1 MLQFVCVLQTVENF
15 SIPFGK
21 PHFNTDILK
30 RKQVVSGSGLINTG
44 VFVDVDNVENVKK
57 IVKGAEISSFFEKK
71 YPQPERK
78 VFHVLAVDN
87 VDKLSGK
94 QAFADIYNISGSHSY
109 QQVTV
114 DTIF

>member
-1 MLQFVCVLQTVENF
+1 MENF

-30 RKQVVSGSGLINTG
+30 RKQEVSGSGLINTG

-87 VDKLSGK
+87 VDNPVNNSVSTYS
-94 QAFADIYNISGSHSY
+94 FAQFS
-109 QQVTV
+109 TV
-114 DTIF
+114 FMVIFFMKTSF

>member
-1 MLQFVCVLQTVENF
+1 MENF

-30 RKQVVSGSGLINTG
+30 RKQEVFGSGLINTG

-94 QAFADIYNISGSHSY
+94 QVFADIYNISGSHSY
-109 QQVTV
+109 QQVSV

>member
-1 MLQFVCVLQTVENF
+1 MWKMC
-15 SIPFGK
+15 
-21 PHFNTDILK
+21 K
-30 RKQVVSGSGLINTG
+30 RLSKAQKYHL
-44 VFVDVDNVENVKK
+44 FLE
-57 IVKGAEISSFFEKK
+57 K

-94 QAFADIYNISGSHSY
+94 QVFADIYNISGSHSY
-109 QQVTV
+109 QQVSV

>member
-1 MLQFVCVLQTVENF
+1 MENF

-30 RKQVVSGSGLINTG
+30 RKQEVSGSGLINTG
-44 VFVDVDNVENVKK
+44 VFVDVDNVEK
-57 IVKGAEISSFFEKK
+57 IVKGAEISSFFGKK

-109 QQVTV
+109 QQVSV